1 MRRIVYL
8 IEQPF
13 DERNYQRF
21 GVRAWTQ
28 RGWAAEVWDLTPC
41 AHPDVWRDFIAH
53 GKQVRE
59 FAGYYPIASIRALLV
74 RLRAAGRVGYFIDLT
89 TENFH
94 TTRAK
99 MLLKRLGVHRIACAV
114 GSIPVPDRISQ
125 LGLLARLGRLV
136 AKGPRGALKWISHA
150 FFYKVVARHVPSD
163 WTIVAGERSMD
174 RVRRAGRLIRAHNFD
189 YDIYLELMRS
199 TGADSGRYAV
209 FLDQDYCF
217 HPEYVYQSVVPL
229 VTPERYFPAVCRAL
243 RAISHSLGVEIRVA
257 AHPRSTY
264 RERGL
269 TCFDAF
275 PLEYGRTGEL
285 VRDCSAVVCHD
296 STAIQFAVLFG
307 KPAIFL
313 ITEEQIRSPEG
324 ASIVKAA
331 AELGKTPINLDLQDP
346 DAVDWQQELTVDL
359 DKYQDYIRRY
369 IKAQG
374 SSDKPVWEIVIDE
387 IETADR
393 KACCQ

>member
-13 DERNYQRF
+13 DERNYERF
-21 GVRAWTQ
+21 GVQSWTQ

-41 AHPDVWRDFIAH
+41 AHPDVWRDFLAR
-53 GKQVRE
+53 GKQVRQ
-59 FAGYYPIASIRALLV
+59 FTGYHPIASIRELV
-74 RLRAAGRVGYFIDLT
+74 ARLRSAGSIGYFIDLT

-114 GSIPVPDRISQ
+114 GSIPVAERTSKT
-125 LGLLARLGRLV
+125 GTFAKLGRLV
-136 AKGPRGALKWISHA
+136 ARGPRGALKWIKHA
-150 FFYKVVARHVPSD
+150 FFYKVVARYVPTD
-163 WTIVAGERSMD
+163 WTIVGGEGSISP
-174 RVRRAGRLIRAHNFD
+174 VRRAGRLIRAHNFD
-189 YDIYLELMRS
+189 YDIYLELKKS
-199 TGADSGRYAV
+199 TPAYTSPCAV

-217 HPEYVYQSVVPL
+217 HPEYIYQGVVPL
-229 VTPERYFPAVCRAL
+229 ITPERYFPAVCRAL
-243 RAISHSLGVEIRVA
+243 RAISSSLNLEIRIA

-269 TCFDAF
+269 NCFDGF

-285 VRDCSAVVCHD
+285 VRDCRAVICHD
-296 STAIQFAVLFG
+296 STAIQFAVLFD

-313 ITEEQIRSPEG
+313 ITEELIRSPEG
-324 ASIVKAA
+324 GSIVKAA
-331 AELGKTPINLDLQDP
+331 AELGKTPINLDVQDL
-346 DAVDWQQELTVDL
+346 DAVNWLQELRVDAE
-359 DKYQDYIRRY
+359 KYANYIRRY

-374 SSDKPVWEIVIDE
+374 SSNKPVWEIVIDE
-387 IETADR
+387 IETADLEAAR
-393 KACCQ
+393 H